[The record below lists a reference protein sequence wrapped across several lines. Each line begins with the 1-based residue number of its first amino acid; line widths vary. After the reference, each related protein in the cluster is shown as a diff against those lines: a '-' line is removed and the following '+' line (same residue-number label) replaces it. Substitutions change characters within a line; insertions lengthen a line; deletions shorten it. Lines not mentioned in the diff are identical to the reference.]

1 MTSEMIEIRGE
12 NSSPPREDRR
22 TARRQTA
29 TVGRAW
35 LGWRE
40 GGEFLVKPTFML
52 DISLG
57 GCLMVAHAEPP
68 LHQTVLIRLD
78 GPLLPVWFEARVSE
92 VRGAE
97 GAVRAV
103 RLIFPDSCRYE
114 LFMAVAYGRADRDVS
129 SRQPPLPAFHG
140 GGRS

>member
-1 MTSEMIEIRGE
+1 MILKTIESSGE
-12 NSSPPREDRR
+12 LPSLSGNDRR
-22 TARRQTA
+22 AALRQTA

-140 GGRS
+140 DGWS